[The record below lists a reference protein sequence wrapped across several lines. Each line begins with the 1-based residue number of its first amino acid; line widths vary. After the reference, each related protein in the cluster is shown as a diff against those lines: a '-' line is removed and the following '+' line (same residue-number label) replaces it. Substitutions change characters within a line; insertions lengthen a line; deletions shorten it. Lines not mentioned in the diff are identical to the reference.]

1 MGTAEP
7 KGLLNYNYGVR
18 IDQHGIEPWGD
29 QFETLIN
36 LVGFSTKIFDIGFSR
51 DCTRAY
57 IFMQTAP
64 AELQYIQYFG
74 VGLFPIIMEI
84 ELENP

>member
-1 MGTAEP
+1 MATAEP
-7 KGLLNYNYGVR
+7 QGLINHNYGVR

-36 LVGFSTKIFDIGFSR
+36 LVGFSTNIFDIGFSR

-57 IFMQTAP
+57 VFMQTAP
-64 AELQYIQYFG
+64 AALQNFG
-74 VGLFPIIMEI
+74 AGFYPIIMEI
-84 ELENP
+84 DLENP